1 MIGRKIYLIIIFKSC
16 QKILVKS
23 MEKCKSAFYA
33 KTRIRDMATFLEFF
47 GHKLDI
53 LEYIE

>member
-16 QKILVKS
+16 QKRLVKS